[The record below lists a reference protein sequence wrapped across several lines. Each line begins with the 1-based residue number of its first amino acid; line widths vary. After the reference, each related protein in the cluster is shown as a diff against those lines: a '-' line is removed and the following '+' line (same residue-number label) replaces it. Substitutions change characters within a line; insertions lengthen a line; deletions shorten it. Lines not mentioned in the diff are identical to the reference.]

1 MFPYKRLLR
10 PLLFSLP
17 PEHAHQLGEFALR
30 MKYLWSPL
38 APYYKPRDPALKTS
52 LAGIQ
57 MDSPV
62 GVAAGCDKNC
72 RFLNSLMNLGFGYV
86 VGGTVT
92 LHPRPGNPGPR
103 LLRNRTQGSL
113 TNSLG
118 FPSHGANAVM
128 RNLNNTAAKP
138 LIISI
143 SGLNLK
149 EFVQCYQRI
158 SPSVDGV
165 ELNISS
171 PNTAGLRVFQD
182 RKTFSEL
189 LEGINTRRTKPLF
202 MKIPPYTGERDQ
214 DKVLNLVRIAKRM
227 GVDGITAANT
237 RPVDDP
243 ALKVGKGGLSG
254 KPLFQDML
262 RILVDVRKEVGDAMA
277 ITACGGIS
285 KPEDVLEALS
295 RGADTVQIY
304 TGLIYEGPS
313 VARQIN
319 QGLSRFLKDHN
330 LASIKDL
337 RGFGNPSDS
346 RSGVSAI

>member
-1 MFPYKRLLR
+1 M
-10 PLLFSLP
+10 
-17 PEHAHQLGEFALR
+17 AEFIFFR
-30 MKYLWSPL
+30 MKYPWSPL
-38 APYYKPRDPALKTS
+38 APYYKTRDLTLKTS

-57 MDSPV
+57 LNSPV
-62 GVAAGCDKNC
+62 GVAAGLDKNC
-72 RFLNSLMNLGFGYV
+72 RFLNSFMNLGFGYA

-103 LLRNRTQGSL
+103 LLRDRAQGSI

-118 FPSHGANAVM
+118 FPSHGANAVT
-128 RNLNNTAAKP
+128 RNLNKTAAKP

-158 SPSVDGV
+158 SPLAHGV

-171 PNTAGLRVFQD
+171 PNTAGLRVFQEH
-182 RKTFSEL
+182 KTFSEL
-189 LEGINTRRTKPLF
+189 LEGINTRRTKPIF
-202 MKIPPYTGERDQ
+202 VKIPPYTGEKDQ
-214 DKVLNLVRIAKRM
+214 DKVLNLVRIARQM

-237 RPVDDP
+237 RPVDEP

-254 KPLFQDML
+254 PPLFQDML
-262 RILVDVRKEVGDAMA
+262 RILADVRKEVGDAMA
-277 ITACGGIS
+277 ITASGGIS
-285 KPEDVLEALS
+285 KPEDAIAALTL
-295 RGADTVQIY
+295 GADTVQIH

-313 VARQIN
+313 VARNIN
-319 QGLSRFLKDHN
+319 QGLSRFLRDHN

-337 RGFGNPSDS
+337 KRFTNPSN
-346 RSGVSAI
+346 

>member
-17 PEHAHQLGEFALR
+17 PERAHHLGEFALR
-30 MKYLWSPL
+30 MKYLWSLL
-38 APYYKPRDPALKTS
+38 APYYKTRDPALKTS
-52 LAGIQ
+52 LAGVQ

-92 LHPRPGNPGPR
+92 LNPRPGNPGPR
-103 LLRNRTQGSL
+103 LLRNLKQGSL

-118 FPSHGANAVM
+118 FPSLGADAVI
-128 RNLNNTAAKP
+128 RNLNNTSAKP
-138 LIISI
+138 LIVSI
-143 SGLNLK
+143 SGLDIK
-149 EFVQCYQRI
+149 EFVQCFRRV
-158 SPSVDGV
+158 SPIVDGV

-171 PNTAGLRVFQD
+171 PNTAGLRVFQE
-182 RKTFSEL
+182 RESFSEL
-189 LEGINTRRTKPLF
+189 LERINTPRSKPLF
-202 MKIPPYTGERDQ
+202 VKIPPYTGERDR
-214 DKVLNLVRIAKRM
+214 DKVLNLVRIARQM

-237 RPVDDP
+237 RPVNDP

-262 RILVDVRKEVGDAMA
+262 GILADVRKEVGDTMA
-277 ITACGGIS
+277 ISACGGIS
-285 KPEDVLEALS
+285 KPEDVLEALT

-313 VARQIN
+313 IARDIN
-319 QGLSRFLKDHN
+319 RGLSRFLKDHN
-330 LASIKDL
+330 LTSIRGLK
-337 RGFGNPSDS
+337 GFGNPGDA
-346 RSGVSAI
+346 RHV